1 MSIEETRDVLEA
13 YWREHDPRHVAEDAV
28 FIMHPTGE
36 EIRGRDAI
44 AKHLAGF
51 YHGAL
56 DARPIRTNAIFG
68 DGQGVLEARVVG
80 RHTGVFAGVPATGR
94 EVTVPLCVT
103 YELSGGLIRQAR
115 IYLMVNVLL
124 AQITNPPG

>member
-1 MSIEETRDVLEA
+1 MSIEETRKVLEA
-13 YWREHDPRHVAEDAV
+13 YWVDHDPRYVAEDAV
-28 FIMHPTGE
+28 FTMQPTGE

-56 DARPIRTNAIFG
+56 DARAVKTNAIFG

-94 EVTVPLCVT
+94 EVNVPLCVT
-103 YELSGGLIRQAR
+103 YQLSGGLIKEAH

-124 AQITNPPG
+124 AQITSAPA

>member
-1 MSIEETRDVLEA
+1 MSIDETKQVLEA
-13 YWREHDPRHVAEDAV
+13 YWQDHDPLHVAENAV
-28 FIMHPTGE
+28 FTMQPTGE

-56 DARPIRTNAIFG
+56 EARAVRTNALFA
-68 DGQGVLEARVVG
+68 DGQGVLEARVQG

-94 EVTVPLCVT
+94 EVDVPLCVT
-103 YELSGGLIRQAR
+103 YDVSGGKIQRAR
-115 IYLMVNVLL
+115 IYLLVNVLL
-124 AQITNPPG
+124 AQITA

>member
-1 MSIEETRDVLEA
+1 MSIEETRNVLEA
-13 YWREHDPRHVAEDAV
+13 YWQDHDPRFVAENAV
-28 FIMHPTGE
+28 FTMQPTGE

-56 DARPIRTNAIFG
+56 EARAVRTNAIFG

-80 RHTGVFAGVPATGR
+80 QHTGVFAGVPATGR
-94 EVTVPLCVT
+94 AVDVPLCVT
-103 YELSGGLIRQAR
+103 YDVAGGLIERAR

-124 AQITNPPG
+124 KQIT

>member
-1 MSIEETRDVLEA
+1 MSIEETKQVLEA
-13 YWREHDPRHVAEDAV
+13 YWRDHDPQHVAENAV
-28 FIMHPTGE
+28 FTMQPTGE

-56 DARPIRTNAIFG
+56 EARAVRTNAIFA
-68 DGQGVLEARVVG
+68 DGKGVLEARVQG

-94 EVTVPLCVT
+94 DVDVPLCVT
-103 YELSGGLIRQAR
+103 YDVSGGKIQRAN
-115 IYLMVNVLL
+115 IYLLVNVLL
-124 AQITNPPG
+124 AQITSG

>member
-1 MSIEETRDVLEA
+1 MTVDDTRNVLEA
-13 YWREHDPRHVAEDAV
+13 YWKDHDPRYVAENAV
-28 FIMHPTGE
+28 FTMQPTGE

-56 DARPIRTNAIFG
+56 EARAVRTNAIFG
-68 DGQGVLEARVVG
+68 DAQGVLEARVVG

-94 EVTVPLCVT
+94 DVDVPICVT
-103 YELSGGLIRQAR
+103 YELTDGLIERAR

-124 AQITNPPG
+124 RQIT

>member
-1 MSIEETRDVLEA
+1 MSIEATRKVLEA
-13 YWREHDPRHVAEDAV
+13 YWEDHDPRYVAENAI
-28 FIMHPTGE
+28 FIMQPTGE

-56 DARPIRTNAIFG
+56 EARAVRTNAIFG

-80 RHTGVFAGVPATGR
+80 HHTGVFAGVAATGR
-94 EVTVPLCVT
+94 AVDVPLCVT
-103 YELSGGLIRQAR
+103 YDVAGGLIERAR
-115 IYLMVNVLL
+115 IYLLVNVLL
-124 AQITNPPG
+124 RQIT

>member
-1 MSIEETRDVLEA
+1 MSIEETRKVLEA
-13 YWREHDPRHVAEDAV
+13 YWEDHDPRFVADEAV
-28 FIMHPTGE
+28 FTMQPTGE

-56 DARPIRTNAIFG
+56 EAQSMKTNAIFG

-94 EVTVPLCVT
+94 DVNVPLCVT
-103 YELSGGLIRQAR
+103 YELSGGLIQRAR

-124 AQITNPPG
+124 AQITASA

>member
-1 MSIEETRDVLEA
+1 MSIDETKQVLEA
-13 YWREHDPRHVAEDAV
+13 YWQDHDPQHVAENAV
-28 FIMHPTGE
+28 FTMQPTGE

-56 DARPIRTNAIFG
+56 EARAVRTNALFA
-68 DGQGVLEARVVG
+68 DGQGVLEARVQG

-94 EVTVPLCVT
+94 EVDVPLCVT
-103 YELSGGLIRQAR
+103 YDVSGGKIQRAR
-115 IYLMVNVLL
+115 IYLLVNVLL
-124 AQITNPPG
+124 AQITSA